1 MGHWPKPK
9 VRGASRSRYSSP
21 SSGALEYNTRMQP
34 DLPETYYLDNVLIL
48 FEHVTRVY
56 SDLLDTRQLE
66 FLDGFAALSP
76 DASKLCIRL
85 LNRSHEWYRA
95 SKLNYPEIESL
106 DAAIEELALPG
117 FVEVNTEIDRPTLLS
132 LFTMPE
138 LRALMPP
145 ESGQLKL
152 RREALEAALLE
163 EDDAEFFNA
172 LKNSDNL
179 LQLRHR
185 DEYQVCQMLF
195 FGNLNQSMTDFVLR
209 DLGLYQFETYTIDP
223 AHRPYRSSLEIQQHW
238 LLYQLQTLF
247 ELSDSSDQAALDEL
261 TRMIPDDI
269 DPLAPAYRKS
279 EQLRYEIARQ
289 LERIGEFTAAIE
301 LYQRCLL
308 PPSRERIVR
317 IYDQQGQQHVALE
330 GCVQIIEQPVDESE
344 IQFACMFA
352 TRLIKRHGL
361 ATPESVEQQRIT
373 HLPEIVE
380 LELPRHDSVEI
391 AVAEYYDTLDGADS
405 CHYVENS
412 LFNAVLGLLLW
423 DVVFAPLPGAF
434 YNSFQYRPSD
444 FYAHDFC
451 ARRSDLL
458 AQIWASINNN
468 EDIWRIVSAR
478 WQQKQG
484 LMNPFVNWQDIDLDI
499 IRPAL
504 ERIDHV
510 HWRAVFERILRDLR
524 NNRSGFPDLVYFPP
538 AGGYRLIEVKG
549 PGDSLQNNQQRWM
562 QYFHQQGIP
571 HQLAR
576 VTWQTS

>member
-1 MGHWPKPK
+1 M
-9 VRGASRSRYSSP
+9 R
-21 SSGALEYNTRMQP
+21 P

-56 SDLLDTRQLE
+56 ADLLEPHQLE

-85 LNRSHEWYRA
+85 LNRSHHWYRV
-95 SKLNYPEIESL
+95 SKLKYPEIESL
-106 DAAIEELALPG
+106 DAAVEELALQG
-117 FVEVNTEIDRPTLLS
+117 FVEVTAEIDRPTLLS
-132 LFTMPE
+132 LFTMAE
-138 LRALMPP
+138 LRSLMQP
-145 ESGQLKL
+145 ESGQQKL
-152 RREALEAALLE
+152 RREELEALLLE
-163 EDDAEFFNA
+163 QDDAEFFNA

-179 LQLRHR
+179 LQLCRR
-185 DEYQVCQMLF
+185 DQYQLCQMLF

-209 DLGLYQFETYTIDP
+209 DLGLNQFETYTIDP
-223 AHRPYRSSLEIQQHW
+223 AHRPYRSAREIEQHW
-238 LLYQLQTLF
+238 SLYQLQTLF
-247 ELSDSSDQAALDEL
+247 ELSDSSDRTVLDEL

-269 DPLAPAYRKS
+269 DPFAPAYRKS

-289 LERIGEFTAAIE
+289 LERIGEFSAAIK
-301 LYQRCLL
+301 LYQQCLL
-308 PPSRERIVR
+308 PPSRERMAR
-317 IYDQQGQQHVALE
+317 IYDQQGQQQAALE
-330 GCVQIIEQPVDESE
+330 HCVQIIDQPLDESE

-352 TRLIKRHGL
+352 TRLVKRHGF
-361 ATPESVEQQRIT
+361 AAPESVEQQRIT

-380 LELPRHDSVEI
+380 LELARHDSVEI
-391 AVAEYYDTLDGADS
+391 AVAEYYASLDDTDS

-444 FYAHDFC
+444 FYAPDFC

-458 AQIWASINNN
+458 TKIWASINNN

-484 LMNPFVNWQDIDLDI
+484 LLNPLVNWQDISLEI
-499 IRPAL
+499 IRLAL
-504 ERIDHV
+504 ERIDYL
-510 HWRAVFERILRDLR
+510 HWRAVFDRILRDLR
-524 NNRSGFPDLVYFPP
+524 NHRSGFPDLVHFPP

-549 PGDSLQNNQQRWM
+549 PGDSLQRNQQRWM
-562 QYFHQQGIP
+562 QYFHQHDIP
-571 HQLAR
+571 HWLAR